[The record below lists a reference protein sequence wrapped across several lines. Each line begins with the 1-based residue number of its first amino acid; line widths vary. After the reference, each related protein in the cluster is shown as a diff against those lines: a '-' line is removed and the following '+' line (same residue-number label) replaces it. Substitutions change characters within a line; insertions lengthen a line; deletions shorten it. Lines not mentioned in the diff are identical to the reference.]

1 LSVALV
7 ALSAPTE
14 SDRPIGKIGKVA
26 TRSARSLLNLIVRNS
41 KDGSMREPT
50 IKGNASDPQ
59 GGERRGGSSPKRDLE
74 NPVADAVDDKL
85 RPQRLSEIIGQRA
98 VAERLAISLAAA
110 QKRGEPLPHILFDG
124 PPGLGK
130 TTFAMVLHNEL
141 GVELNITSGA
151 ALDKKMDVMP
161 FLTNASEGSI
171 LFIDEIHRLPRA
183 VEEFIYPVMEDFRV
197 DVVLGEGMSARTI
210 NLPLKKFT
218 IIGATTR
225 SGMLSAPLR
234 ERFGMHEH
242 LQFYD
247 ADDLARIITINA
259 AKLRSNLVDEAA
271 WELAARSRGTPRIAN
286 ARLRWVRDYA
296 LARADGQISLSVA
309 RDALEMQEIDS
320 EGLDKQDRRYLE
332 TLIRVFA
339 GGPTGVEA
347 LAATMNV
354 SVDTLKDEVE
364 PYLLRREF
372 VVRSPRGR
380 QVTTAGYL
388 HLGVPEP
395 PPEPDLTLF
404 ESQRRLFE

>member
-1 LSVALV
+1 
-7 ALSAPTE
+7 
-14 SDRPIGKIGKVA
+14 
-26 TRSARSLLNLIVRNS
+26 
-41 KDGSMREPT
+41 MREPT
-50 IKGNASDPQ
+50 IRGASGGGAKQSNHPTRSDDSADLRRPLDPV
-59 GGERRGGSSPKRDLE
+59 EE
-74 NPVADAVDDKL
+74 KL
-85 RPQRLSEIIGQRA
+85 RPQRLAEIVGQRA

-110 QKRGEPLPHILFDG
+110 RKRGEPLPHILFDG

-130 TTFAMVLHNEL
+130 TTFATVLHNEL

-161 FLTNASEGSI
+161 FLTNASAGSI
-171 LFIDEIHRLPRA
+171 LFIDEIHRLPSA

-225 SGMLSAPLR
+225 SGMLSGPLR
-234 ERFGMHEH
+234 ERFAIHEH
-242 LQFYD
+242 LEFYD
-247 ADDLARIITINA
+247 TDDLARIIAINA
-259 AKLRSNLVDEAA
+259 AKLRSTIADEAA
-271 WELAARSRGTPRIAN
+271 RELAARSRGTPRIAN
-286 ARLRWVRDYA
+286 SRLRWARDYA
-296 LARADGQISLSVA
+296 LARADGHISLALA
-309 RDALEMQEIDS
+309 RDALDMQEIDA

-332 TLIRVFA
+332 TLVRVFN

-354 SVDTLKDEVE
+354 SLDTLKDEVE

-380 QVTTAGYL
+380 QATAAAHVL
-388 HLGVPEP
+388 LGLPAP
-395 PPEPDLTLF
+395 PPRPDVALF
-404 ESQRRLFE
+404 DPQRRLFE